1 LFDEKNKTDQE
12 TEEQETDQRS
22 KPKEEEKVEFIN
34 PNELYGRFT

>member
-1 LFDEKNKTDQE
+1 MDEKENVRQEE